1 MHEEGGG
8 SWSVM
13 AERRH
18 AMGENLFC
26 RPGSNHVQ
34 QGPPRKRRFI
44 TYSSIS
50 LSLSL
55 SLSLSIWSFRH
66 MPVDQLAAGAG
77 PIGQGRKQERRKR
90 GEEEISRRIKKQHM
104 AGTPGCK

>member
-44 TYSSIS
+44 TYS
-50 LSLSL
+50 
-55 SLSLSIWSFRH
+55 SLSIWSFRH